1 MLVAFAP
8 MAKSISAC
16 LLAKVA
22 PRTFLPV
29 VFVFPIGDG
38 CRTARLPAVSCTILS
53 ALYYAIAAIA
63 ASIVI
68 LFPAIFVVGA
78 YAGVCFSKAA
88 APPFKSFKTVFTTG
102 LT

>member
-1 MLVAFAP
+1 
-8 MAKSISAC
+8 MAKSISAY
-16 LLAKVA
+16 LLAEA
-22 PRTFLPV
+22 ASRTFLPIV
-29 VFVFPIGDG
+29 YVAPVGVG
-38 CRTARLPAVSCTILS
+38 CRTARLLFASCTILS

-63 ASIVI
+63 ASIGI
-68 LFPAIFVVGA
+68 LVPNCVVGA